1 MTDVNEIAV
10 LASALLALAL
20 GSIWYSPLIFGRHW
34 QKEAGLS
41 DADLIISKTALVR
54 SLVVALV
61 SNGLVLFV
69 IAHLVRLRD
78 MYSFSSLELGI
89 GIAVLLVASV
99 ANMVVWEKRSLMYFL
114 IHLGYALLIVCMGIL
129 MFSYWP
135 W

>member
-20 GSIWYSPLIFGRHW
+20 GSIWYSPLVFGRHW